1 MLSSVRTNLMQ
12 PFRLIRQT
20 KKLRRRKLTMVRY
33 HILLGTEI
41 IRTLSS
47 SIPSINEVPSGFL
60 RVPSWDN
67 SLHVTPEE
75 LSDSGSSAL
84 MDVPYEIDEGNM
96 MISESFDDLPSQSYF
111 GGPFHPDS
119 TDIHMVEP
127 FDAVFPHVWESH
139 DQLKLV
145 VNQITLYPIPLIP
158 PDMIGHSNPPA
169 ASSHNIAD
177 GHPIIQRAFLQ
188 RAYESGFTSWIHL
201 ADMLRC
207 FCETNP
213 FLGMPYFR
221 LIADFILPLESI
233 EMTLTGQE
241 TVPEA

>member
-41 IRTLSS
+41 IRTLST
-47 SIPSINEVPSGFL
+47 SIPSINELPSGFL
-60 RVPSWDN
+60 RVPSWEN
-67 SLHVTPEE
+67 SLYVTPGE
-75 LSDSGSSAL
+75 LSDSGSSVL

-96 MISESFDDLPSQSYF
+96 VISETFDDLPIQSYF
-111 GGPFHPDS
+111 GGSFLHES
-119 TDIHMVEP
+119 TDIPMVEP
-127 FDAVFPHVWESH
+127 FDAVFPHVWESE

-145 VNQITLYPIPLIP
+145 VNQITLYPVPLIP

-169 ASSHNIAD
+169 TSPHNIAG

-221 LIADFILPLESI
+221 LIADFILPQEPFHMPLS
-233 EMTLTGQE
+233 GQE
-241 TVPEA
+241 TIPEA